1 MRKLWDDCGLAPMPL
16 MLPSPAGDAE
26 QFMADLASACR
37 YLGSTRLRCS
47 LFSVRATGIAPRTA
61 LARLASRFEKL
72 GPVGMLS
79 DGHIGFLLLDRG
91 HSSERDD
98 AAVAALIH
106 RQVSDAVAPGRLRR
120 LVALH
125 YWADEISGADDLV
138 CRLEDRAFRHSVERA
153 PASAPRIAAVG
164 M

>member
-16 MLPSPAGDAE
+16 LLPSPVGDAE

-37 YLGSTRLRCS
+37 HLGSTRLRCS
-47 LFSVRATGIAPRTA
+47 LFSVRPVGIATRVA
-61 LARLASRFEKL
+61 LARLTSRFEKL
-72 GPVGMLS
+72 GPVGALA
-79 DGHIGFLLLDRG
+79 DDHIGFLLLDRG

-98 AAVAALIH
+98 DAVAALVH
-106 RQVSDAVAPGRLRR
+106 RQMSDALSPGSVKRF
-120 LVALH
+120 VALH

-138 CRLEDRAFRHSVERA
+138 CRLEDRAFRRSAART
-153 PASAPRIAAVG
+153 PASMPRIAAVG